1 MYKYFIIIS
10 VLILP
15 LFLAYCTK
23 SEDREYERVKKMF
36 RNLGDS
42 AEYVGMNTCISCH
55 KNVHDTYKETG
66 MGRSFDLARPWRSDA
81 TFGAHAV
88 VYDKDLDYYYKPF
101 FRDSLLYVLE
111 YRLEGKDTVHK
122 REERIDYIIGSG
134 HHTNSHMIHR
144 NGYLFQAPITYY
156 TQEGKWDLAPGYEKG
171 ASSRFNRI
179 IATECLTCHNHFPK
193 HVSESENKY
202 LEMPRGIECERCHGP
217 GSIHV
222 QEKLK
227 GIIVDTS
234 KYADYSITN
243 PRHLPRDLQMDLC
256 QRCHLQ
262 GVAVLNEGKT
272 FFDFRPGMMLS
283 EVMQVFL
290 PRFTNS
296 HERFIMA
303 SQADRLRLS
312 PCYLKSEDLSCISCH
327 NPHHS
332 VKSNDNKRY
341 NETCLSCHP
350 SGKKNFCS
358 TPEAERKLENDNCVK
373 CHMRRSGSIDIPH
386 ITITDHNIRK
396 ETAGLKITEKEKNE
410 IAAFLGLECLTS
422 ERPSELDMAKGYI
435 ALYDKFM
442 KEPSVLDSVAFY
454 LKKSKASDKEKF
466 KTKVHYYFAS
476 EQYSEIIAVSKSEN
490 ISELNDA
497 WTLYRIGEAYYR
509 TQQLKEALPNFEKAV
524 KLKKYNLDFQEKLA
538 VLYARMGQ
546 SSKAKEIFS
555 FVLSEDPARPLSLS
569 NLGLIA
575 ASSNDFERALYY
587 YNKALSFDP
596 DYETALMNKAAV
608 LMYQKKN
615 ADAKKVLERLI
626 KKHPG
631 NLQAKEAVKVLQ

>member
-1 MYKYFIIIS
+1 MYKYFIIAS

-23 SEDREYERVKKMF
+23 SEDREYERVKKLF

-42 AEYVGMNTCISCH
+42 AEYVGMNTCLSCH

-81 TFGAHAV
+81 KFDEHAV

-101 FRDSLLYVLE
+101 FRDSILYVLE

-122 REERIDYIIGSG
+122 RLERIDYIIGSG

-156 TQEGKWDLAPGYEKG
+156 TQEGKWDLAPGYENG

-193 HVSESENKY
+193 HVNESENKY
-202 LEMPRGIECERCHGP
+202 LDMPRGIECERCHGP
-217 GSIHV
+217 GSIHAK
-222 QEKLK
+222 EKLK
-227 GIIVDTS
+227 GIIIDTS

-243 PRHLPRDLQMDLC
+243 PRHLPRDLQMDIC

-262 GVAVLNEGKT
+262 GVAVLNEGKS
-272 FFDFRPGMMLS
+272 FFDFRPGMRLS
-283 EVMQVFL
+283 DIMQVYL
-290 PRFTNS
+290 PRFSNS

-312 PCYLKSEDLSCISCH
+312 PCYLKSDELSCISCH

-332 VKSNDNKRY
+332 VKSKENNRY

-350 SGKKNFCS
+350 SSKKNFCS
-358 TPEAERKLENDNCVK
+358 APAAERKAEKDNCVK

-386 ITITDHNIRK
+386 ITITDHNICK
-396 ETAGLKITEKEKNE
+396 ETARKKMSAKEQDD

-422 ERPSELDMAKGYI
+422 SKTTELDLAKGYL

-442 KEPSVLDSVAFY
+442 KEKAVLDSVAFY
-454 LKKSKASDKEKF
+454 IKKSKATAKDKF
-466 KTKVHYYFAS
+466 KTQIHYYFAA
-476 EQYSEIIAVSKSEN
+476 EQYTQIIDLHNTLAL
-490 ISELNDA
+490 SELNDA
-497 WTLYRIGEAYYR
+497 WTIYRIGEAFYR
-509 TQQLKEALPNFEKAV
+509 SQQLPKAMPYFEKAV
-524 KLKKYNLDFQEKLA
+524 KLKKYNLDFQEKLG
-538 VLYARMGQ
+538 VLYARLGLTE
-546 SSKAKEIFS
+546 KAKDVFN
-555 FVLSEDPARPLSLS
+555 FVLTEDAARPLTLS
-569 NLGLIA
+569 NLGLLA
-575 ASSNDFERALYY
+575 ANSRDTDRAFYY

-596 DYETALMNKAAV
+596 DYETALMNKAA
-608 LMYQKKN
+608 LLIYQKKN
-615 ADAKKVLERLI
+615 TDARKVLEHLL
-626 KKHPG
+626 KKHPR
-631 NLQAKEAVKVLQ
+631 NEQAKMALKSL

>member
-23 SEDREYERVKKMF
+23 SEDREYERVKKLF

-42 AEYVGMNTCISCH
+42 AEYVGMNTCLSCH

-81 TFGAHAV
+81 KFDEHAI

-101 FRDSLLYVLE
+101 FRDSILYVLE
-111 YRLEGKDTVHK
+111 FRLEGKDTVHK
-122 REERIDYIIGSG
+122 RMERIDYIIGSG

-144 NGYLFQAPITYY
+144 NGYLFQAPITFY

-217 GSIHV
+217 GSIHAK
-222 QEKLK
+222 EKLK
-227 GIIVDTS
+227 GIIIDTS

-243 PRHLPRDLQMDLC
+243 PRHLPRDLQMDIC

-262 GVAVLNEGKT
+262 GVAVLNEGKS
-272 FFDFRPGMMLS
+272 FFDFRPGMRLS
-283 EVMQVFL
+283 DIMQVYL
-290 PRFTNS
+290 PRFSNS

-312 PCYLKSEDLSCISCH
+312 PCYLKSDELSCISCH

-332 VKSNDNKRY
+332 VKSKENNRY

-350 SGKKNFCS
+350 SSKKNFCS
-358 TPEAERKLENDNCVK
+358 APLSERKAEKDNCVK

-386 ITITDHNIRK
+386 ITITDHNICK
-396 ETAGLKITEKEKNE
+396 ETARKKMTAKEQDD

-422 ERPSELDMAKGYI
+422 TKTTELDLAKGYL

-442 KEPSVLDSVAFY
+442 KDQAVLDSVAFY
-454 LKKSKASDKEKF
+454 LKKSKATAKDKF
-466 KTKVHYYFAS
+466 KTQVHYYFAA
-476 EQYSEIIAVSKSEN
+476 EQYAQIVDLHSTVTL
-490 ISELNDA
+490 SELNDA
-497 WTLYRIGEAYYR
+497 WTLYRIGEAFYR
-509 TQQLKEALPNFEKAV
+509 TQQLPKALPYFEKAV
-524 KLKKYNLDFQEKLA
+524 KLKKYNLDFQEKLG
-538 VLYARMGQ
+538 VLYARLGLAE
-546 SSKAKEIFS
+546 KAKDVFN
-555 FVLSEDPARPLSLS
+555 FVLTEDAARPLTLS

-575 ASSNDFERALYY
+575 ANTRDMDRALYY

-596 DYETALMNKAAV
+596 DFETALMNKAA
-608 LMYQKKN
+608 LLIYQKKN
-615 ADAKKVLERLI
+615 ADARKVLEHLI
-626 KKHPG
+626 KKHPA
-631 NLQAKEAVKVLQ
+631 NPQAREAMKTLM